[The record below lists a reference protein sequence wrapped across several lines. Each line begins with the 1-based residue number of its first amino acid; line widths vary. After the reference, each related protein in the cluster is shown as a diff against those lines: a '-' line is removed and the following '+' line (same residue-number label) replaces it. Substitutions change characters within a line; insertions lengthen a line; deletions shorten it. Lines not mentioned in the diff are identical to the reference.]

1 MGVQA
6 CIKRFQYAD
15 RTDKKL
21 RIFDIIESLTYLET
35 GLREKN
41 TILYNRCYI
50 FVIGICLSMHVLFFS
65 QDYYN

>member
-21 RIFDIIESLTYLET
+21 RILDIVKSFTYSET
-35 GLREKN
+35 YDEKN
-41 TILYNRCYI
+41 LYLLNRCY
-50 FVIGICLSMHVLFFS
+50 F
-65 QDYYN
+65 